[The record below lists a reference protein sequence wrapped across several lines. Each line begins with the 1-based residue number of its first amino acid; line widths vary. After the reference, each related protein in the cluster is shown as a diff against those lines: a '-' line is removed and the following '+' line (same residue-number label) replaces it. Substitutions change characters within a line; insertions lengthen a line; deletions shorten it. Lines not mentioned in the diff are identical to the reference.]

1 MSVTPPPFSVDS
13 PSVERHT
20 FDWRGEVR
28 DLLETALLSLFIFLI
43 LNSLTGRYEVQSVS
57 MEPTLHADQFVLVS
71 KASYHLHA
79 PQRGDIVVFDPPQH
93 RSEIPYV
100 KRIIG
105 LPGEHVTV
113 RQGRVWING
122 IAINEPYISGPPT
135 YPVDRTLGED
145 EYFVLGDNRN
155 NSSDSHVWGTLPKE
169 NIIGKVVFCYWP
181 PEKWEVFPHYTYPE
195 LEGSP

>member
-1 MSVTPPPFSVDS
+1 MTVTPPIEPPPPESGDAIN
-13 PSVERHT
+13 
-20 FDWRGEVR
+20 WRDELR
-28 DLLETALLSLFIFLI
+28 ELLETALLSLVIFLVV
-43 LNSLTGRYEVQSVS
+43 NALTGRYEVQSVS

-71 KASYHLHA
+71 KVSYRLHA
-79 PQRGDIVVFDPPQH
+79 PQRGDIIVFDPPQH

-105 LPGEHVTV
+105 LPGEHVAV
-113 RQGRVWING
+113 HSGRVWING

-135 YPVDRTLGED
+135 YQDERTLGAD

-155 NSSDSHVWGTLPKE
+155 NSSDSHVWGPLPKE
-169 NIIGKVVFCYWP
+169 NIIGKVVLRYWP
-181 PEKWEVFPHYTYPE
+181 PEKWAVFSRYTYPE